1 MQREISAAS
10 LYRAKEE
17 RRKKLAA
24 LPIDERVKII
34 ERLHRFARSMREL
47 KGGKAP
53 RR

>member
-10 LYRAKEE
+10 LYRAKEG
-17 RRKKLAA
+17 RKKLAA